1 MTTFI
6 KSVYAGFMIG
16 VGGCV
21 YLSVDNKIVGSLL
34 FSFGLLTIVVQG
46 FSLYTGKIGFVS
58 NVKELM
64 TMPIIILGNFTGTFL
79 MAMFCKAGGLGIST
93 EALCTKK

>member
-21 YLSVDNKIVGSLL
+21 YLSVDNKIAGSLL
-34 FSFGLLTIVVQG
+34 FSFGLLTIVVQVLSVYREDWVCIKCKRAYDHANHYFG
-46 FSLYTGKIGFVS
+46 KLYRNLS
-58 NVKELM
+58 NGDVL
-64 TMPIIILGNFTGTFL
+64 
-79 MAMFCKAGGLGIST
+79 
-93 EALCTKK
+93 

>member
-21 YLSVDNKIVGSLL
+21 YLSVDNKIAGSLL

-58 NVKELM
+58 NVNHYFGKLYRN
-64 TMPIIILGNFTGTFL
+64 LSNGDVL
-79 MAMFCKAGGLGIST
+79 
-93 EALCTKK
+93 

>member
-21 YLSVDNKIVGSLL
+21 YLSVDNKIVSSLL

-46 FSLYTGKIGFVS
+46 SLCIQEDWVCIKCKRAYDHANHYFGKLYRNLPNGDV
-58 NVKELM
+58 L
-64 TMPIIILGNFTGTFL
+64 
-79 MAMFCKAGGLGIST
+79 
-93 EALCTKK
+93 